1 MPQCWNPRSQRQF
14 SKRLYFVRAEG
25 EGNKWCSVSLRV
37 LKIIRL
43 PFQDRNI
50 LTWCS
55 SWTNE
60 WKAESKTNLLSLDVG
75 EAISHLPTWLFSSSI
90 DSLPLQTLTLL
101 PYDYYYSL
109 YLPKFLTRGP
119 TRACQTRQYH
129 RFWPQASTHWPF
141 LLPCS
146 PSSLFSP
153 YHGIWPQRNWGKIP
167 PPLQCWEFRQRTA
180 FWAFSHMWNKTFQRE
195 SSNTVHP
202 MEIIWVELS

>member
-1 MPQCWNPRSQRQF
+1 MPRMPQCWNPRSQRQF

-55 SWTNE
+55 SWTKE
-60 WKAESKTNLLSLDVG
+60 WKPESKSNLLSLDVG
-75 EAISHLPTWLFSSSI
+75 EAISHLPTWLFSFSI

-109 YLPKFLTRGP
+109 YLPKFLMGRSTH
-119 TRACQTRQYH
+119 ACQTCQYH
-129 RFWPQASTHWPF
+129 NRDNLRLWPQASTHWSFP
-141 LLPCS
+141 LPCS
-146 PSSLFSP
+146 LSSLSSL
-153 YHGIWPQRNWGKIP
+153 YHGVWPQRNWGKVL
-167 PPLQCWEFRQRTA
+167 PPLLVL
-180 FWAFSHMWNKTFQRE
+180 K
-195 SSNTVHP
+195 V
-202 MEIIWVELS
+202 